1 MSYEFYKLIH
11 FFSIISL
18 FLSLG
23 ALLTFSET
31 VEKLKG
37 KIRKAGL
44 GNKKKIM
51 VLHGISLLFLLI
63 SGFGLIARLQ
73 LHSFPLWVI
82 LKLCIWFILGV
93 LIPVMIGRGVHK
105 KWSWLIILVSAFVA
119 IFLAVLKPWP

>member
-1 MSYEFYKLIH
+1 MSYEFYKIIH

-23 ALLTFSET
+23 ALLTFSGNI
-31 VEKLKG
+31 EKLEG
-37 KIRKAGL
+37 KFHKAGV
-44 GNKKKIM
+44 GNKKKLM
-51 VLHGISLLFLLI
+51 VLHGISVLFLLI

-82 LKLCIWFILGV
+82 LKLCIWLILGV

-105 KWSWLIILVSAFVA
+105 KWGWLIILVSASIAV
-119 IFLAVLKPWP
+119 FLAVLKP